1 MWKAVRWADMGLL
14 PMSRYARE
22 EAMSAGAGAQTLSY
36 PGTQLPGPASVTVQM
51 PADCTGVQR
60 VMQTVRVTR

>member
-1 MWKAVRWADMGLL
+1 
-14 PMSRYARE
+14 
-22 EAMSAGAGAQTLSY
+22 MSAGAGAQTLSY